1 MLGDSI
7 PYGGVAYKVR
17 VTGCIDGTSLCG
29 WAETKVALLDEP
41 LQGGISGGDRIT
53 GTGNPFTIDAC
64 LSMDPDDKIAR
75 CNAGRDY
82 CGTLKFAW
90 TCLEWTGRT
99 DDGQNLVGGAPTAT
113 CKLPVPST
121 GKCMWDVPKSALPVG
136 KYTFGLTVT

>member
-17 VTGCIDGTSLCG
+17 VTGCIDGTHYAAGLRP
-29 WAETKVALLDEP
+29 VASDEP
-41 LQGGISGGDRIT
+41 LQGGISGGDRVT

-90 TCLEWTGRT
+90 TCLEWTGLT

-136 KYTFGLTVT
+136 KYIAYCD